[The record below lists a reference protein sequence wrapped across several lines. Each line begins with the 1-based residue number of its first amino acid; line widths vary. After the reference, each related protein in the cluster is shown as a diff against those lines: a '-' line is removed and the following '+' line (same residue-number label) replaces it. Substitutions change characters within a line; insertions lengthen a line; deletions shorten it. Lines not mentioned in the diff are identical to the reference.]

1 MAKINQQDIDTL
13 RERAD
18 MIEVVSGYTA
28 LKRGGTNT
36 MKGLCPFHSEKTPSF
51 TVDRARGLFY
61 CFGCQEGGDLYKF
74 VEKVENLAF
83 PEAVEWVA
91 RRFGHELRYE
101 EMRPGEQ
108 AARGIKA
115 RLLDANAQAASF
127 FHKTLVES
135 PDAADA
141 RRYLKSRGFGKDVA
155 ERWQLGYAPGRNAL
169 CRHLLSAGF
178 SEREIEQADLG
189 RRSERDRSLYD
200 TFRQR
205 ITFPTWDLQ
214 GGVVGFGARA
224 MGDAQPKYLNTSETP
239 VFSKSRVMYGL
250 NRAKSSISRGTGALV
265 VEGYTDVIALQ
276 EAGIEEAVATN
287 GVALGETHFEQL
299 KKFGQRALLMLDSDA
314 AGRGATERSFD
325 VHHRL
330 GVEVLVAA
338 LPPGRDPAEV
348 VASDG
353 PEGIRKVIG
362 EAQPLLE
369 YKVEQLLDNVPL
381 DTPEARS
388 RAVGAVAQ
396 VLGWHPDP
404 IARHEYMF
412 MAARRIGVDPEVVQ
426 RALAEV
432 HISTD
437 ASADAS
443 GRERDRRLPE
453 RVKVEREALQL
464 LLTGTR
470 DIGQWADTVS
480 ESDFTSPARRE
491 LFRAAH
497 ALVASNQMQPLAS
510 IAGEMSPDA
519 LSLFTELT
527 VGAEIPDEEDLAGRC
542 EETFVRIRVF
552 SLERD
557 IKKRRETLQDIN
569 PVVDPTKHDYLFT
582 ELVKLEAERRDL
594 LRRIRGT
601 V

>member
-287 GVALGETHFEQL
+287 GVALGETHFE
-299 KKFGQRALLMLDSDA
+299 
-314 AGRGATERSFD
+314 
-325 VHHRL
+325 
-330 GVEVLVAA
+330 
-338 LPPGRDPAEV
+338 
-348 VASDG
+348 
-353 PEGIRKVIG
+353 
-362 EAQPLLE
+362 
-369 YKVEQLLDNVPL
+369 
-381 DTPEARS
+381 
-388 RAVGAVAQ
+388 
-396 VLGWHPDP
+396 
-404 IARHEYMF
+404 
-412 MAARRIGVDPEVVQ
+412 
-426 RALAEV
+426 
-432 HISTD
+432 
-437 ASADAS
+437 
-443 GRERDRRLPE
+443 
-453 RVKVEREALQL
+453 
-464 LLTGTR
+464 
-470 DIGQWADTVS
+470 
-480 ESDFTSPARRE
+480 
-491 LFRAAH
+491 
-497 ALVASNQMQPLAS
+497 
-510 IAGEMSPDA
+510 
-519 LSLFTELT
+519 
-527 VGAEIPDEEDLAGRC
+527 
-542 EETFVRIRVF
+542 
-552 SLERD
+552 
-557 IKKRRETLQDIN
+557 
-569 PVVDPTKHDYLFT
+569 
-582 ELVKLEAERRDL
+582 
-594 LRRIRGT
+594 
-601 V
+601 